1 MIVVGGVYGERC
13 VVPTWRQVFGSGGRA
28 SAAVSSLCQKVEL
41 QSYCSSPRIGDA
53 QATLAAFG
61 VTFIPTE
68 SDVSVDFHYFHPLSR
83 PEMIPPPALLD
94 VQNSSP
100 INVSGSVVLRFGMV
114 EGDAIVDAETAVY
127 DPQSGLNPVHFRK
140 NGSQAKRLALVL
152 NAAEALLLSGDESRE
167 AAARTLI
174 DMEDAEVVVIKG
186 GAVGATV
193 WTRNGLTASVPAYCS
208 DRVFKIGSGDV
219 FSGAFAYWWGECG
232 LPAAQAA
239 DLASRSAAWYCNTKR
254 LPLPPA
260 EVLQSLKP
268 VPIGK
273 PGRIY
278 LAGPFFDL
286 GQRWVVEEALDALT
300 MMNVDV
306 FSPLHE
312 VGFGPAEAVAQADL
326 SGLEGCDAVFAII
339 NGSDPGTLFEIGYAR
354 DRNIPVVA
362 FAEDVQ
368 QRDLTML
375 IGSGCRI
382 VSDFSSAIYHALWA
396 SMR

>member
-1 MIVVGGVYGERC
+1 MIVVGGIYGERC

-28 SAAVSSLCQKVEL
+28 AAAISSLCRSVEL
-41 QSYCSSPRIGDA
+41 HSYCSSSRLDDA
-53 QATLAAFG
+53 RATLAVFG
-61 VTFIPTE
+61 VTLVAAE
-68 SDVSVDFHYFHPLSR
+68 SDVSVDFHYFHPLSC
-83 PEMIPPPALLD
+83 PEMIPPSALLG

-100 INVSGSVVLRFGMV
+100 IAVSGRVVLRFGMV
-114 EGDAIVDAETAVY
+114 EGDAVVDADIAVY
-127 DPQSGLNPVHFRK
+127 DPQSGMNPAHFRK

-152 NAAEALLLSGDESRE
+152 NDAEALLLSGCENRE
-167 AAARTLI
+167 AAARALI

-186 GAVGATV
+186 GVTGATV
-193 WTRNGLTASVPAYCS
+193 WTRNGLTASTPAYCS
-208 DRVFKIGSGDV
+208 DKVFKIGSGDV

-232 LPAAQAA
+232 LPAGQAA
-239 DLASRSAAWYCNTKR
+239 DYASRSVAWYCNTKR

-260 EVLQSLKP
+260 EALQSLKALP
-268 VPIGK
+268 PGH

-286 GQRWVVEEALDALT
+286 GQRWVIEEVLDALT
-300 MMNVDV
+300 MMGVDV

-326 SGLEGCDAVFAII
+326 SGLEACDAVLAIV
-339 NGSDPGTLFEIGYAR
+339 NGGDPGTLFEIGYAR
-354 DRNIPVVA
+354 DRDIPVVA

-382 VSDFSSAIYHALWA
+382 VSDFSSAIYHAAWA